1 MQTKVLPINYIDDL
15 EKVMREEGC
24 SAVGIEE
31 MSITYIQPAD
41 TNSSSDEVQLLTIT
55 SRTAAGADFDSI
67 EKQEGYY
74 FDLSIPD
81 GGHWSVEEGENLK
94 ALIDDFKQRL
104 YQVNEFNQ

>member
-1 MQTKVLPINYIDDL
+1 METKVLPINYTDDL
-15 EKVMREEGC
+15 EKVMGEKNC

-55 SRTAAGADFDSI
+55 SRTAACADLDSI
-67 EKQEGYY
+67 EKQQGYY
-74 FDLSIPD
+74 FDISIPSNT
-81 GGHWSVEEGENLK
+81 HWSVDEGDSLK
-94 ALIDDFKQRL
+94 ALINDFKQRL

>member
-1 MQTKVLPINYIDDL
+1 METKVLPINYTDDL
-15 EKVMREEGC
+15 EKVMGEKSC

-55 SRTAAGADFDSI
+55 SRTAASADLDSI

-74 FDLSIPD
+74 FDISIPD
-81 GGHWSVEEGENLK
+81 GGHWSVAEGEELK
-94 ALIDDFKQRL
+94 ALINDFKQRL

>member
-1 MQTKVLPINYIDDL
+1 MKTKVIPINYTDEL
-15 EKVMREEGC
+15 EKASMEDKD
-24 SAVGIEE
+24 SSYVGIEE

-74 FDLSIPD
+74 FDVSIPD
-81 GGHWSVEEGENLK
+81 SGHWSVEEGEELK
-94 ALIDDFKQRL
+94 ALVDDFKSRM
-104 YQVNEFNQ
+104 YIKNE